1 MNKWETD
8 NKIKIKFM
16 KKPRLGIIVV
26 AIIALF
32 SCGKTKIRIVYGN
45 NSRCLDP
52 PKDYVGKWIA
62 TLHGKLSVCANRC
75 GDEANLITGRVMLKL
90 TMCRVGP
97 VINSPSD
104 TEKVLLY
111 IYQTKIE

>member
-32 SCGKTKIRIVYGN
+32 SCGTGYPPPSIKI
-45 NSRCLDP
+45 
-52 PKDYVGKWIA
+52 
-62 TLHGKLSVCANRC
+62 
-75 GDEANLITGRVMLKL
+75 
-90 TMCRVGP
+90 
-97 VINSPSD
+97 
-104 TEKVLLY
+104 
-111 IYQTKIE
+111 Q